1 MQNIL
6 SDRQA
11 RLLRN
16 GGRYNVSTFPV
27 PISDMFADTL
37 GLERGALLS
46 REESKTL
53 LARYAQERNLL
64 NGLMVLCDNN
74 LRNLCAAGAN
84 EAISILNADN
94 HLSHHFQ
101 LSKAETREA
110 LVLLGHVNP

>member
-16 GGRYNVSTFPV
+16 GGRHNVSTFPV

-37 GLERGALLS
+37 GLERGALIS

-53 LARYAQERNLL
+53 LTRYAQEHNLL
-64 NGLMVLCDNN
+64 NGLMVHCDNT
-74 LRNLCAAGAN
+74 LRNLCAAGVN
-84 EAISILNADN
+84 DSISILNADN

-110 LVLLGHVNP
+110 LVLLGHMSP